1 MLFCYYLFLSL
12 FLILHVKTEVNE
24 VEDVENVLNDHE
36 FSNEVHDLVRREA
49 RRKKK
54 TNSKIK
60 QNPIFARRSGASSRQ
75 SIVLEGE
82 HCQYID
88 FATARTSG
96 SGCVDG
102 TKMVIRNRR
111 GHRKQFLIA
120 DSKTIYAFVQA
131 GGKKFATDCTS
142 GYTDRT
148 CEIQCKAVTGLD
160 SISLSRSARKE
171 VPQGRIY
178 NGGECE
184 WIDLNKV
191 NSDGVGC
198 GSGFKFVVK
207 PQRGIRRQFL
217 FVEGKTILA
226 FVRRGNKFAGCDR
239 YTEVTSQVDCRA
251 VANLGSVTLPASCG
265 GSTEGILTVGGHQSG
280 GPYLST
286 AEIFN
291 PRSGRSCK
299 IGDLPVVATGLSLC
313 GNLACGG
320 HNSLKSCS
328 LFDGAGTFTALT
340 VTLRE
345 QRAGHL
351 CWQLQ
356 SGSVLLL
363 GDSSSTS
370 ITSNSGSTTERLSA
384 DGLSSTA
391 DFNLPYDIRD
401 ACGIELNGKFI
412 VTGGSSSEK
421 TVAEFTYLRP
431 ETGQVTYLADL
442 REGRRY
448 HACSKFVDTNGD
460 NALLVT
466 GGRGGRDSGYASF
479 LDSTEILSCP
489 NCLNSQWSFAEPLPT
504 ARLGLTASTIQNTVY
519 VSGGWG
525 GGARLDIILRYNPST
540 STSNDTWTEAGQ
552 LTEPKQDHAS
562 ITVADISQFNE
573 VCP

>member
-265 GSTEGILTVGGHQSG
+265 GSTEGILTVGGSDGSG
-280 GPYLST
+280 DIST

-291 PRSGRSCK
+291 PKSGRSCK
-299 IGDLPVVATGLSLC
+299 IGDIPVATRFLSLC

-320 HNSLKSCS
+320 FRHDKSCS
-328 LFDGAGTFTALT
+328 RFDGPGTFTALS

-345 QRAGHL
+345 QRSGHL

-363 GDSSSTS
+363 GGVH
-370 ITSNSGSTTERLSA
+370 SGSTTEKLAA
-384 DGLSSTA
+384 DGSLSTP
-391 DFNLPYDIRD
+391 DFNLPYNISN
-401 ACGIELNGKFI
+401 ACAIELDGKLI
-412 VTGGSSSEK
+412 VTGGYYGTVIK
-421 TVAEFTYLRP
+421 TVAEFT

-442 REGRRY
+442 QKQRSW
-448 HACSKFVDTNGD
+448 HACSKFVDDNGET
-460 NALLVT
+460 ALLVT
-466 GGRGGRDSGYASF
+466 GGYGGGHKYWS
-479 LDSTEILSCP
+479 STEILRD
-489 NCLNSQWSFAEPLPT
+489 LRDSQWSFAAYLPT
-504 ARLGLTASTIQNTVY
+504 PRDGLTASTIQNSVY
-519 VSGGWG
+519 VFGGQDGMNFDYYDYDISGYI
-525 GGARLDIILRYNPST
+525 DTILRYNAST
-540 STSNDTWTEAGQ
+540 DTWTEAGQ
-552 LTEPKQDHAS
+552 LTEPHGYHAS
-562 ITVADISQFNE
+562 TAVADISHI
-573 VCP
+573 CP